1 MTKFDKDPSA
11 ILDYTVD
18 WSNWLDTAE
27 TITSSTWTADTGLTI
42 VSSSRTS
49 NKSTVFLSGGTGG
62 ENYLVS
68 NTIVTSASP
77 TRTDRRTIKIAVKT
91 RPA

>member
-1 MTKFDKDPSA
+1 MTKFDKDPNA
-11 ILDYTVD
+11 VLDYTID
-18 WSNWLDTAE
+18 WTNWLDTFE
-27 TITSSTWTADTGLTI
+27 TITTSSWTTDAGLTI
-42 VSSSRTS
+42 VSSSKTT
-49 NKSTVFLSGGTGG
+49 NKSTVYLSGGTGG

-68 NTIVTSASP
+68 NTIVTSSTP